1 MRRPIAT
8 RIALAMTLALLG
20 ACAGASPAASPASSG
35 SGPTG
40 SAVSP
45 PSETQRSAAPGPT
58 GAPETVVATACY
70 GLGDVDCRRVA
81 GHIATMLTAG
91 DPSVRYLQVGPFGC
105 ADADRCPTTLLARPE
120 GDVTAE
126 SPDGAVSFHVRTVGG
141 VITAERQEAFGIALA
156 PSSSPPVPAAPLPLT
171 LGHCGLWS
179 GIDVGGS
186 WWDPVGPVD
195 LDHPDAINAAP
206 GTFAAADRDHAVF
219 TSRAGLVVQLVRR
232 DGEKFLP
239 LCD

>member
-1 MRRPIAT
+1 M
-8 RIALAMTLALLG
+8 ALASLAG
-20 ACAGASPAASPASSG
+20 CAGASPVASPVSSASGTASPLAPAASP
-35 SGPTG
+35 
-40 SAVSP
+40 SP
-45 PSETQRSAAPGPT
+45 PSAGPGAT
-58 GAPETVVATACY
+58 DVRGAVVATACY

-81 GHIATMLTAG
+81 GHIASMLPAG
-91 DPSVRYLQVGPFGC
+91 DPPVRYLQVGPFGC

-126 SPDGAVSFHVRTVGG
+126 SPDGVVSFHVRSLAG
-141 VITAERQEAFGIALA
+141 VITAERQETFGISLP
-156 PSSSPPVPAAPLPLT
+156 PSSAPPVPSTPLPLT

-195 LDHPDAINAAP
+195 IDHPDAINAAS
-206 GTFAAADRDHAVF
+206 GTFAAADPEHAVF
-219 TSRAGLVVQLVRR
+219 TSDAGLVVQLLRR
-232 DGEKFLP
+232 DGEKSLP

>member
-1 MRRPIAT
+1 
-8 RIALAMTLALLG
+8 MTGALLA
-20 ACAGASPAASPASSG
+20 ACAGASPAGSPASRG
-35 SGPTG
+35 SGA
-40 SAVSP
+40 SDSVVP
-45 PSETQRSAAPGPT
+45 PASEPPASAAPGTTDGPR
-58 GAPETVVATACY
+58 AAVATACH

-91 DPSVRYLQVGPFGC
+91 DPPVRYLQVGPFGC

-126 SPDGAVSFHVRTVGG
+126 SPDGAVSFHVRSVGG
-141 VITAERQEAFGIALA
+141 VITAERQEAFGISLA
-156 PSSSPPVPAAPLPLT
+156 PSSTPPVPAAPIPLT

-195 LDHPDAINAAP
+195 IDHPDAINAAP
-206 GTFAAADRDHAVF
+206 GTFAAADPDHAVF
-219 TSRAGLVVQLVRR
+219 TSEAGLLVQLLRR